1 MVRLDRICT
10 ILRNVFDLLMKGS
23 ASTGTS
29 MGPGTHSEAFIF
41 DPNGP
46 GMGLDFNFSIFD
58 VGTGDIDSDAVNIDH
73 DVANFT
79 CNNVDFKFN
88 NVDLG
93 DLNINIGTDMNYS
106 TNTANFNFGD
116 AINFGDTLTKEA
128 EPVAPSL
135 QVMQLPIVPN
145 EKSESLTLAEV
156 NNQSASMLQDPVQ
169 SSAEMRTQKRKK
181 MDEVDKGDILPEG
194 SRRNR
199 NKTARARGL
208 DS

>member
-10 ILRNVFDLLMKGS
+10 ILRIVFDLLLEGS

-46 GMGLDFNFSIFD
+46 GMGLDLDFSIFD

-73 DVANFT
+73 D
-79 CNNVDFKFN
+79 DFKFN

>member
-10 ILRNVFDLLMKGS
+10 ILRIVFDLLLEGS
-23 ASTGTS
+23 ASMGTS

-46 GMGLDFNFSIFD
+46 GMGLDLDFSIFD

-73 DVANFT
+73 D
-79 CNNVDFKFN
+79 DFKFN

>member
-10 ILRNVFDLLMKGS
+10 ILRIVFDLLLEGS

-46 GMGLDFNFSIFD
+46 GMGLDLDFSIFD

-73 DVANFT
+73 D
-79 CNNVDFKFN
+79 DFKFN

-93 DLNINIGTDMNYS
+93 DLNINIGIDMNYS

-145 EKSESLTLAEV
+145 EKSKSLTLAEV

-199 NKTARARGL
+199 NKTARAHGL

>member
-10 ILRNVFDLLMKGS
+10 ILRIVFDLLLEGS

-46 GMGLDFNFSIFD
+46 GMGLDLDFSILD

-73 DVANFT
+73 D
-79 CNNVDFKFN
+79 DFKFN

-93 DLNINIGTDMNYS
+93 DLNINIGIDMNYS